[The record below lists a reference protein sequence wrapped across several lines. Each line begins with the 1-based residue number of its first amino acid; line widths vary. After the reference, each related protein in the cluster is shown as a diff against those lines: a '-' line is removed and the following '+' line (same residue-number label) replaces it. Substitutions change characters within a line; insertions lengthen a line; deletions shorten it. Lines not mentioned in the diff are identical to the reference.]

1 MHLICPLANAGFK
14 RLETS
19 REPPEADPAP
29 IIVCISSINNI
40 GLSLVSR
47 KFKTSFNLFSK
58 SPLYLVPATNA
69 AISREYIVDFDII

>member
-1 MHLICPLANAGFK
+1 M
-14 RLETS
+14 
-19 REPPEADPAP
+19 
-29 IIVCISSINNI
+29 NNI

-58 SPLYLVPATNA
+58 SPLYLVQATNA